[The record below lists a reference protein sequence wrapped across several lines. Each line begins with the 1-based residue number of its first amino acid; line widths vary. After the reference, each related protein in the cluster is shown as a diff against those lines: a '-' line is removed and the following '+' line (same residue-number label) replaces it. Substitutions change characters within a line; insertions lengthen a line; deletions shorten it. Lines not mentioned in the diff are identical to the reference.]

1 MKEVNYT
8 VYDDEIMMKVTPE
21 MVRLLMKE
29 TRKDSK
35 YATTSNAESF
45 IKLFKK
51 EIEDGLREA
60 VRSVIRKHYD

>member
-1 MKEVNYT
+1 MSDIHIT
-8 VYDDEIMMKVTPE
+8 VTPE

-45 IKLFKK
+45 IKLFR
-51 EIEDGLREA
+51 EDIEDALRES
-60 VRSVIRKHYD
+60 VRDIIKSHYE